1 MNYLKNVR
9 APAQTGEVLRM
20 KVSYSEDVASH
31 TGSESCVVVG
41 NCGGEALT
49 GGDAGQVLSREKSV
63 IWGADDVDVSGRQH
77 RIDRYRKI
85 DENPTRSKTLSMHP
99 STSYGSREIPH
110 LIGSGIP
117 VRIGNA
123 LSENSSVLE
132 FSDGVDEHGFASA
145 VNKR

>member
-1 MNYLKNVR
+1 
-9 APAQTGEVLRM
+9 M

-31 TGSESCVVVG
+31 TDSESCVVAG

-49 GGDAGQVLSREKSV
+49 GGDAGQVLSREKTV

-85 DENPTRSKTLSMHP
+85 DVNPARSKTLCMHP

-117 VRIGNA
+117 IRIGNFK
-123 LSENSSVLE
+123 EVI
-132 FSDGVDEHGFASA
+132 
-145 VNKR
+145 R